1 MFQRLG
7 RRADGCSR
15 GARGC
20 SCSGRC
26 GSFQLLAGA
35 ALGADAPVE
44 GVGGQSGGVAA
55 WDVNGTGA
63 RAGVTLTAAGVAH
76 QAAHGVHGRQVA
88 LQPALHPLLLVFD
101 GVPGEEDEEEA
112 QEFEAGGEAEVDEAQ
127 RGDVVLPAGAVDATV
142 LLPQHAGG
150 VDDCTKVDGSGD
162 VGWGGGGR
170 GGFGAKRERII
181 RLWTRRYSW
190 FFILFFFYSPRVLRR
205 TNCIPRANGRS
216 CSATDL

>member
-162 VGWGGGGR
+162 VGWGGGRR
-170 GGFGAKRERII
+170 GGGKTRKDHQTLDTLL
-181 RLWTRRYSW
+181 RLVFYFV
-190 FFILFFFYSPRVLRR
+190 FFTHRGS
-205 TNCIPRANGRS
+205 
-216 CSATDL
+216 